1 MDDSF
6 EIRRLHPQVLR
17 VIEEYRCPS
26 PCSGPRDEEQPKSG
40 SFIELKRRNEARRRT
55 DSVLWKSREILAQKQ
70 LENEELTPAPVGWTK
85 TLTDPGQSNLL
96 KRRGI
101 RSKTE
106 SSSSPR
112 LS

>member
-6 EIRRLHPQVLR
+6 DIRRLHPHVLR
-17 VIEEYRCPS
+17 VIEEHRCPS

-40 SFIELKRRNEARRRT
+40 SLIELRHRNEARRRT

-70 LENEELTPAPVGWTK
+70 LANEELTPAPVGWTK
-85 TLTDPGQSNLL
+85 TLADPGKSNLL
-96 KRRGI
+96 QRRGA

-106 SSSSPR
+106 AGPSHVAS
-112 LS
+112 